1 MAKSLFGG
9 LKGPTA
15 KPAPKGPVKPE
26 TQAVKKKS

>member
-15 KPAPKGPVKPE
+15 KPNPPQVQPKGPE
-26 TQAVKKKS
+26 AKKKP